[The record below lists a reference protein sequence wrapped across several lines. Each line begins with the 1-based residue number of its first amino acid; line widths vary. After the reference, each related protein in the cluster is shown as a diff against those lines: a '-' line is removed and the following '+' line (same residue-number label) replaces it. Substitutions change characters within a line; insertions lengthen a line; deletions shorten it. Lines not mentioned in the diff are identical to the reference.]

1 MKKRFTRFLSLGLVG
16 AMAISMTACGSASTK
31 SATGASASTDAT
43 AGSSTGAA
51 ASSDTPLVIGEDA
64 FSQKFSPF
72 FATTVP
78 DVHIGTLVCPL
89 IYGVDRQ
96 GQIVNK
102 GIEGETRSYNGTDY
116 TYYGLSDVTMTK
128 DDAKNET
135 VYDIKLRDDAKFSDG
150 EPLTADDLI
159 FTLYVLADNDY
170 DGAASIYS
178 LPIKGMKNY
187 RANST
192 VADSITDDDIA
203 KALKDMP
210 DDLAAK
216 INSDVITPLL
226 QSESQFCKD
235 NLDSYKDQLKV
246 STAEEMFAALYAV
259 PMDAK
264 YSAKGKDFDT
274 IIADTAKL
282 YGSDYKTLAT
292 NYGDASYLDQ
302 GANTAAQAY
311 LVEKKR
317 AAGEGEEVPNIEGI
331 KKVGDHEVTIT
342 TDGYDA
348 TVIYSLA
355 VQIGALHYYGDKSQY
370 DYANNKFG
378 FKRGDLSAI
387 REKTTTPLG
396 YGPYVFNKYENKTV
410 YMTANDSYYAGAP
423 KVKNLQ
429 LKETQEADKIPG
441 VQQGTIDLSE
451 PSGSKDAF
459 DQIKGINSN
468 GELTGDKLGTDAVD
482 FLGYGYIGINA
493 DIIRV
498 GDKSDS
504 EASKDLRKA
513 LATMISVYRDVN
525 INTYFGDAATVIN
538 YPISS
543 VSWASPQ
550 KSDDGYQVAYSTDV
564 DGNPIYTDGMSAD
577 DKYAAAK
584 KAALGYFEAA
594 GYTVSGGKITAA
606 PKNAP
611 MEAEVMIGGGGNGDH
626 PSYGIL
632 TDAKAALAELGFT
645 LTINDLADSSTMWDV
660 LDANT
665 NELWCAA
672 WQATPDPDMYQVYH
686 SSNRVGKG
694 GTNSNHYNLAD
705 SDLDEMIMEARTSDD
720 QEYRK
725 QLYKQCLDTIL
736 DWAVEIPVYQRQE
749 CTVYSTERVNSDS
762 MPKDQTSYYGWRD
775 EIQNVTMK

>member
-1 MKKRFTRFLSLGLVG
+1 MKKRFTRVLSLGLAG

-31 SATGASASTDAT
+31 SATGASADQIS
-43 AGSSTGAA
+43 GSSK
-51 ASSDTPLVIGEDA
+51 SESVSDTPLVIGEDP

-78 DVHIGTLVCPL
+78 DTHVMSLVCPM

-116 TYYGLSDVTMTK
+116 TYSSLADVSVNK
-128 DDAKNET
+128 DDTKKET
-135 VYDIKLRDDAKFSDG
+135 VYDIKLREDAAFSDG
-150 EPLTADDLI
+150 EPVTADDLI
-159 FTLYVLADNDY
+159 FTYYVLADTDY
-170 DGAASIYS
+170 DGSASIYS

-192 VADSITDDDIA
+192 VADSITDDDIS

-210 DDLAAK
+210 DDLASK
-216 INSDVITPLL
+216 ITSEVVTPLL

-235 NLDSYKDQLKV
+235 NLDSLKDTYKVK
-246 STAEEMFAALYAV
+246 TAEELFAALYAI
-259 PMDAK
+259 PMDKK
-264 YSAKGKDFDT
+264 YSADGKDFDT

-282 YGSDYKTLAT
+282 YGTDYQTLAT
-292 NYGDASYLDQ
+292 NYGDASYLDKD
-302 GANTAAQAY
+302 AYNTAQTY

-331 KKVGDHEVTIT
+331 KKVNDHEITVT

-348 TVIYSLA
+348 TTIYSLG
-355 VQIGALHYYGDKSQY
+355 INLGALHYYGDKSQY
-370 DYANNKFG
+370 DYDNNKFG
-378 FKRGDLSAI
+378 FKRGDLSSL
-387 REKTTTPLG
+387 REKTTQPLG
-396 YGPYVFNKYENKTV
+396 YGPYKFDKYENKVV
-410 YMTANDSYYAGAP
+410 YMTANDKYFAGAP

-429 LKETQEADKIPG
+429 CKETQQADNIPG
-441 VQQGTIDLSE
+441 VQQGTIDMVE
-451 PSGSKDAF
+451 ASGSKDAF

-468 GELTGDKLGTDAVD
+468 GELTGDKIGTDTID
-482 FLGYGYIGINA
+482 YLGYGYIGINA
-493 DIIRV
+493 DLIRV

-504 EASKDLRKA
+504 EASKNLRKA
-513 LATMISVYRDVN
+513 LATIISVYRDVN
-525 INTYFGDAATVIN
+525 INTYYGDAATVIN

-564 DGNPIYTDGMSAD
+564 DGNPIYTEGMSAD

-584 KAALGYFEAA
+584 KAALGYFAAA
-594 GYTVSGGKITAA
+594 GYTVSGDKITEA
-606 PKNAP
+606 PKGAP
-611 MEAEVMIGGGGNGDH
+611 VEAEIMIGGGGNGDH

-632 TDAKAALAELGFT
+632 TDAKAALGELGFT
-645 LTINDLADSSTMWDV
+645 LDINDLADGATMWDV

-665 NELWCAA
+665 NQLWCAA
-672 WQATPDPDMYQVYH
+672 WQATPDPDMYQVYY
-686 SSNRVGKG
+686 SSNAVGKG
-694 GTNSNHYNLAD
+694 GTNSNHYNIAD
-705 SDLDEMIMEARTSDD
+705 SDLDDMIMEARTSDD

-736 DWAVEIPVYQRQE
+736 DWAVEIPIYQRQN
-749 CTVYSTERVNSDS
+749 CTIYSVERVSTDS
-762 MPKDQTSYYGWRD
+762 MPKDQTAYYGWRD
-775 EIQNVTMK
+775 EIQNISMN